1 MQNVITLNIIF
12 SNSQIEHLD
21 NFCFALSCL
30 NMFYSDSSSEYSDWT
45 ADAGINLQPPKRTT
59 RRPAPVVGSSSSE
72 EDEGTGQG
80 EGEAER
86 RSKRT
91 EKKKKP
97 KQTKQRV
104 SIHSSFILPFIQI
117 FSIIVM
123 CLCV

>member
-1 MQNVITLNIIF
+1 
-12 SNSQIEHLD
+12 
-21 NFCFALSCL
+21 
-30 NMFYSDSSSEYSDWT
+30 MFNSDSSSEYSDWT

-72 EDEGTGQG
+72 EEEGTGQG

-104 SIHSSFILPFIQI
+104 REHSSFILPFIQ
-117 FSIIVM
+117 FFFFF
-123 CLCV
+123 C